1 MSAAQIAP
9 TASRKSAERNPGASR
24 EGGGVVATINA
35 GPASH
40 RVLVVDDHDDTRD
53 VFTVML
59 EAGGCTVFATRHAH
73 AAYAALRNGLRPCVV
88 LLDLHMP
95 DIDGWAFLD
104 GMRREPEWWAVPVVL
119 VSGDPDQKPVAWR
132 RGCEFLL
139 KPIERQTC
147 VAVVNQQCTLHRPDT
162 ARPRRRTSV

>member
-9 TASRKSAERNPGASR
+9 TPSDVEGTAETSQPNAKRGLPGK
-24 EGGGVVATINA
+24 EGGVAATINA

-73 AAYAALRNGLRPCVV
+73 AAYEVLRNGLRPCVV

-104 GMRREPEWWAVPVVL
+104 GM
-119 VSGDPDQKPVAWR
+119 
-132 RGCEFLL
+132 
-139 KPIERQTC
+139 
-147 VAVVNQQCTLHRPDT
+147 
-162 ARPRRRTSV
+162 